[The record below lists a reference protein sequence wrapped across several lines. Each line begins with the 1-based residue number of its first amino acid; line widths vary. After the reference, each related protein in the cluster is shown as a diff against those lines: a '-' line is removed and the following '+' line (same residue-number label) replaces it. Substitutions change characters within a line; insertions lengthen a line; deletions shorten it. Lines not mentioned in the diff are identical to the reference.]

1 VLFSSHEKYIAI
13 SDSILYKVGRRVA
26 MTLKFSDPERHILTT
41 KAGISRQLIDQW
53 ERGTCNPGKDNA
65 LVVVE
70 YTGRDLVD
78 VLYGR
83 NPEDKNGKA
92 PAA

>member
-1 VLFSSHEKYIAI
+1 V
-13 SDSILYKVGRRVA
+13 
-26 MTLKFSDPERHILTT
+26 
-41 KAGISRQLIDQW
+41 
-53 ERGTCNPGKDNA
+53 CNPGKDNA

-83 NPEDKNGKA
+83 NPEEKTNKA

>member
-1 VLFSSHEKYIAI
+1 
-13 SDSILYKVGRRVA
+13 
-26 MTLKFSDPERHILTT
+26 MPLKFNDPERHILIT

-65 LVVVE
+65 LIVVE
-70 YTGRDLVD
+70 YTGRNLVD

-83 NPEDKNGKA
+83 NPGEKNMKA
-92 PAA
+92 SAT

>member
-1 VLFSSHEKYIAI
+1 MA
-13 SDSILYKVGRRVA
+13 
-26 MTLKFSDPERHILTT
+26 LKFNETERHVLIN
-41 KAGISRQLIDQW
+41 KAGISRQLIAAW
-53 ERGTCNPGKDNA
+53 ETGTCNPNKDNA

-83 NPEDKNGKA
+83 NPEDKNGKGT
-92 PAA
+92 AA

>member
-1 VLFSSHEKYIAI
+1 
-13 SDSILYKVGRRVA
+13 
-26 MTLKFSDPERHILTT
+26 MPLKFNDTEKHVLIN
-41 KAGISRQLIDQW
+41 KAGFSKQLVSAW
-53 ERGTCNPGKDNA
+53 ETGVCNPGKDNA

-83 NPEDKNGKA
+83 NPEEKTNKA